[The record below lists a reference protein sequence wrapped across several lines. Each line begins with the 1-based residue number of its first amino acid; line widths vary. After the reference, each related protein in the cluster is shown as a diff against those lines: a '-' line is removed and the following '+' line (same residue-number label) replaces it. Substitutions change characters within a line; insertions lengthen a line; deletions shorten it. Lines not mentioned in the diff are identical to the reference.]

1 MPDETGEPVVTTV
14 CLLPFAH
21 GLRVHRTPGIPCA
34 LYLRREKALAQLGR
48 IAPRDRARMSS
59 GLRLTPFPGLNRS
72 SYNST
77 VEQNR

>member
-34 LYLRREKALAQLGR
+34 LYLRRDNSYAQLGR
-48 IAPRDRARMSS
+48 IAPRDRGRVP
-59 GLRLTPFPGLNRS
+59 GGRRLTPFPGLNRS
-72 SYNST
+72 SYIST
-77 VEQNR
+77 VELNR